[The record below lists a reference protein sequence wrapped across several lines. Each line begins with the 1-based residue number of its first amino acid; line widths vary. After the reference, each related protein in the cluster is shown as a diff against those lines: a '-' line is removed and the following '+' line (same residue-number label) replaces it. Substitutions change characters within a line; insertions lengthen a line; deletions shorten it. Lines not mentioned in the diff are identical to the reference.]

1 MSSDAKKKILL
12 IEDDPDQLLM
22 YEVELTKSGFL
33 VFTAK
38 NKADAFAIIKKEHPD
53 LVFLDL
59 LLGPENGRDI
69 LAEIKKDKEMKN
81 TKVVVLSNF
90 NQKDLPAQ
98 VKKEGALDF
107 MNKSLYIPKEIAE
120 KAREYTM

>member
-1 MSSDAKKKILL
+1 MPDKKKILL
-12 IEDDPDQLLM
+12 IEDDPDQVLM

-38 NKADAFAIIKKEHPD
+38 TKASAFEIIKKERPD

-59 LLGPENGRDI
+59 LLGPEKGRDI
-69 LAEIKKDKEMKN
+69 LKDIKSDKDIKD
-81 TKVVVLSNF
+81 TKVVILSNF
-90 NQKDLPAQ
+90 NQKDLPAT

-107 MNKSLYIPKEIAE
+107 MNKSQFIPKEVAE
-120 KAREYTM
+120 KAKEYLK